1 MRIVRPEQPSNTY
14 VFYDADGEVIRRQKV
29 VLKDTLFAPETQATS
44 PKQGTFLGWYVG
56 KQKLDFSANGTLLIT
71 ELSEDPEGSEIQVFP
86 KFSKVLYVTFY
97 DEDRQTILSRQ
108 PVELAEG
115 ASSGSLDISSIT
127 AISQDPTKNFVCWQD
142 EKEND
147 VTSPVEV
154 SEDMKLY
161 PHFGKGYWLTF
172 NANPT
177 PEMDGVQIDYI
188 APQFVEEGKTAKEP
202 EAPKTNSA
210 GFSFEGWFKDNKGTE
225 HFNFSTPINQDTTVY
240 ARWKANKVPFK
251 IIVWEQNVN
260 DDKNTEDD
268 KKHYDVY
275 KVDSIKD
282 YPQMEALPGTLVKL
296 DGNAPDFE
304 YGSRSIEKPE
314 GAFNFNSV
322 KSNIDVT
329 VDNLGNSCI
338 NLYYDRA
345 LLTIDFHNNGN
356 EEAED
361 GEYTGLYGQTLKQNE
376 YTWPKG
382 YWVNKAG
389 NFHLTFLDAFIF
401 DHLPEYGNIEKIDLF
416 YQQSEEGVNINFY
429 KQKLDGTYPDDPAE
443 ASNTITAKGNST
455 FHFTNKYNGFTT
467 RFYHLNADTWKEVI
481 VGSTSVYTAN
491 GSTLD
496 IRCERNKYNVEFFD
510 GAQLKFTET
519 KFFEEPLSD
528 LSSKQLESPNPAE
541 KIFGGWAPKDGVT
554 EPRLA
559 YDFSPKTMPANNLSL
574 YAIWVP
580 VTYHVE
586 LDVNGGTMADSSGI
600 YCNYG
605 QTLDDSTIHNMKT
618 AYREGYDL
626 VGWVIE
632 KSEIP
637 WNYGNSLTSDFCDEK
652 EPAYNQAR
660 QQYVYTLHLKAK
672 WRLIQTIS
680 MVYDLNGGSGTSEDQ
695 FKDYDKYKQDA
706 MVRVLP
712 GVPKAPP
719 STAQNE
725 LKFVGWSAPDGML
738 YQPGDTFKL
747 IEEMIVTSEGKSTA
761 TLKACYS
768 SEVLR
773 SIIIYHSNDKFEET
787 VRDTGE
793 NGKGYEWNAEV
804 QLKDKHTFSGDGRKL
819 LGWNSSQAAAN
830 QGIVEFACGSEA
842 LVSALAT
849 KLVEDKNGV
858 QIGEN
863 HLYAVWE
870 RVIQDIHMPCP
881 YPCPTTPAKSQLI
894 SYEKAAILPRTGETR
909 DLMPLSLLLG
919 LAALLIFARSK
930 SKK

>member
-1 MRIVRPEQPSNTY
+1 MLN
-14 VFYDADGEVIRRQKV
+14 
-29 VLKDTLFAPETQATS
+29 DTLFAPETQATS
-44 PKQGTFLGWYVG
+44 PEQGTFLGWYVDDR
-56 KQKLDFSANGTLLIT
+56 KLDFSADGTLLIT
-71 ELSEDPEGSEIQVFP
+71 ELAQEPEDSEIHVFP
-86 KFSKVLYVTFY
+86 KFSKMLYVTFY
-97 DEDRQTILSRQ
+97 DDDRQTILSRQ
-108 PVELAEG
+108 PVELPEG
-115 ASSGSLDISSIT
+115 ENSASFDFSSIQAT
-127 AISQDPTKNFVCWQD
+127 PRDPTEKFVYWQD
-142 EKEND
+142 EEGNE
-147 VTSPVEV
+147 VTSPVTV

-172 NANPT
+172 DTNPT
-177 PEMDGVQIDYI
+177 PEMTGVQIDYI
-188 APQFVEEGKTAKEP
+188 APQFVEEGKTATEP

-210 GFSFEGWFKDNKGTE
+210 GFNFEGWYTE
-225 HFNFSTPINQDTTVY
+225 KECTTAFDFSTQITQNTTVY
-240 ARWKANKVPFK
+240 AMWEAKKVPFK
-251 IIVWEQNVN
+251 IIVWAQNVN
-260 DDKNTEDD
+260 DDKNAKDEAKT
-268 KKHYDVY
+268 YDVY
-275 KVDSIKD
+275 KVYTRKEF
-282 YPQMEALPGTLVKL
+282 PELEAVPGTSVTLT
-296 DGNAPDFE
+296 GSAPYFQ
-304 YGSRSIEKPE
+304 YAGKSIEKPK
-314 GAFNFNSV
+314 GAFNYNSD

-345 LLTIDFHNNGN
+345 LLTIDFHNNGHTD
-356 EEAED
+356 AED
-361 GEYTGLYGQTLKQNE
+361 GEYTGLYGQTLMQNG

-382 YWVNKAG
+382 YWANSSR
-389 NFHLTFLDAFIF
+389 NSHLSFLDAFIF
-401 DHLPEYGNIEKIDLF
+401 DHLPDYGSVTKIHV
-416 YQQSEEGVNINFY
+416 YYEIPTEGSKFNFY
-429 KQKLDGTYPDDPAE
+429 KQKVDKSYPTE
-443 ASNTITAKGNST
+443 ASNTLTASGNVT
-455 FHFTNKYNGFTT
+455 FQFTNKYNGFTT
-467 RFYHLNADTWKEVI
+467 RSYRLNNGSWTNVI
-481 VGSTSVYTAN
+481 VGYTEVHVDD

-519 KFFEEPLSD
+519 KLFEEPLSD
-528 LSSKQLESPNPAE
+528 LSAKQLESPNAAE
-541 KIFGGWAPKDGVT
+541 KIFGGWALVDGVT
-554 EPRLA
+554 DPRLA
-559 YDFSPKTMPANNLSL
+559 YDFRQNIMPANNLSL

-580 VTYHVE
+580 VTYYVE
-586 LDVNGGTMADSSGI
+586 LDVNGGTMVDSSGI
-600 YCNYG
+600 YCHYG

-618 AYREGYDL
+618 ARREGYEL

-632 KSEIP
+632 KSDVP
-637 WNYGNSLTSDFCDEK
+637 WNYENSLTSDFCDEE

-660 QQYVYTLHLKAK
+660 QQYVYTLRLKAK

-695 FKDYDKYKQDA
+695 FKDYEKYKQDA
-706 MVRVLP
+706 EVRVLP

-738 YQPGDTFKL
+738 YQPGETFKL

-761 TLKACYS
+761 TLKACYL

-773 SIIIYHSNDKFEET
+773 SIIIYHSNNKFEET

-793 NGKGYEWNAEV
+793 NGQGYEWNAGV

-842 LVSALAT
+842 LVSALRT
-849 KLVEDKNGV
+849 KLVEDENGV

-870 RVIQDIHMPCP
+870 RDIPDEPHDHIHMPCP
-881 YPCPTTPAKSQLI
+881 CPYPTMPAKSQLI
-894 SYEKAAILPRTGETR
+894 AYEKAAILPRTGETR

-930 SKK
+930 TKK